1 MSEFNSSEGRLAE
14 LKKLGELKESGLLS
28 EEEFEA
34 EKKRILIATTETMNN
49 ESADS
54 DRYQAGSHKTKSQLE
69 WDKFDKSSLIPL
81 LKRSGKFYL
90 GGMVVVVP
98 LFLLFPAQIISLMVF
113 LWLLEIVFA
122 IVSKFIGKRIGL
134 TPVLRSWLM
143 RKQKS

>member
-1 MSEFNSSEGRLAE
+1 MSDFNSSEERLAE
-14 LKKLGELKESGLLS
+14 LKKLGELKEAGLLS
-28 EEEFEA
+28 NEEFES
-34 EKKRILIATTETMNN
+34 EKNRILNTTAEATNN
-49 ESADS
+49 ETGDNE
-54 DRYQAGSHKTKSQLE
+54 RYQAGSHKTKSQLE
-69 WDKFDKSSLIPL
+69 WDKFDKASLIPH

-90 GGMVVVVP
+90 GGMVVGVP
-98 LFLLFPAQIISLMVF
+98 LFLLFPAQIITLMVF